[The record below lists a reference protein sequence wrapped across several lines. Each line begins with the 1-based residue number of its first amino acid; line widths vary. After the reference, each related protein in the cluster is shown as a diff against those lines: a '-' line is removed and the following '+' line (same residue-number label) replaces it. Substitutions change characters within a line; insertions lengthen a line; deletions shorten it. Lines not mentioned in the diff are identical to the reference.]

1 MFLEIPQNSQ
11 ENTCARVSSKLLERN
26 KYNRPDEFEMKIK
39 ILYEKQLELQTTH
52 AILDRSY
59 YDQKQPPEVFFLK
72 SVLRNSAKFAG
83 KHLCQSLFFNKVTL
97 LKKRLW
103 RKCFL

>member
-1 MFLEIPQNSQ
+1 
-11 ENTCARVSSKLLERN
+11 
-26 KYNRPDEFEMKIK
+26 MKIK

-83 KHLCQSLFFNKVTL
+83 KHLCQSLF
-97 LKKRLW
+97 
-103 RKCFL
+103 